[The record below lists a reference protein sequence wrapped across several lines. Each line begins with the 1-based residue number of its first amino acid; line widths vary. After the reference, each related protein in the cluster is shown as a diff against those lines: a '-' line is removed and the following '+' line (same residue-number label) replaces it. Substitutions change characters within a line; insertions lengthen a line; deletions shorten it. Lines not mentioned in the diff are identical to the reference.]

1 MTGTDHDPQ
10 ATTADPGRSDVS
22 VAVIGPG
29 AIGLVVISALHD
41 AGRRPL
47 VAARSGFDRVVH
59 RFAGRELVHDVE
71 VVTDPGAAEGP
82 FDLVFLATKV
92 HQSDSAAGWIEAM
105 VGPDTVLAAVQNG
118 IDHRQR
124 LCRYLAAD
132 AIAPVVVYV
141 PAEREEPG
149 VVTSSGRPSLVVP
162 ADRAGARVAQA
173 LAGSFLPVR
182 EVEDF
187 ITPAWTKLL
196 INSSL
201 GIIGVLGGAPNGVIA
216 EPDAGALVRAL
227 IDEAA
232 AVGRAEGAD
241 LPADIAETLVERIV
255 TGAPDHRS
263 SIALDRA
270 AGRPTEWEARNKV
283 VVDLADRHGI
293 DVPLNRAGTTLIR
306 LGEPT

>member
-1 MTGTDHDPQ
+1 MSSQSIGDDL
-10 ATTADPGRSDVS
+10 TA
-22 VAVIGPG
+22 AVIGPG
-29 AIGLVVISALHD
+29 AIGLVAISALHD
-41 AGRRPL
+41 AGRRPT
-47 VAARSGFDRVVH
+47 VAARASFDRVVH
-59 RFAGRELVHDVE
+59 RFGGRELVHEVDVL
-71 VVTDPGAAEGP
+71 TDPRQANGP
-82 FDLVFLATKV
+82 ADVVFLATKV
-92 HQSDSAAGWIEAM
+92 HQSDGAAAWIEALC
-105 VGPDTVLAAVQNG
+105 GPDSVLAALQNG
-118 IDHRQR
+118 IDQR
-124 LCRYLAAD
+124 ERLSRYVAPE
-132 AIAPVVVYV
+132 AIAPVVVNL

-149 VVTSSGRPSLVVP
+149 VVTSGGRPSLVVP
-162 ADRAGARVAQA
+162 ADEAGARVARA

-182 EVEDF
+182 QVDDF
-187 ITPAWTKLL
+187 VTHSWTKLL

-216 EPDAGALVRAL
+216 EPDAGDLVRAL

-241 LPADIAETLVERIV
+241 LPDDIAETIVKRIV

-270 AGRPTEWEARNKV
+270 AGLPTEWEARNKV